1 MKNKLI
7 ITLSF
12 LFFLSISADENKIK
26 QKIEQILPTGAEI
39 ESIEPSKFPGIY
51 KVFYGDLQ
59 PIYVSNDGTYFIYG
73 DMFEI
78 TSNQILNLTDIEI
91 SAKRKEL
98 LSELDTSKYISFPSD
113 NQKYTVTVFTDVEC
127 GYCRKLHKEISEY
140 NKLGIS
146 INYAAFPRSGIGS
159 NAFTKMVGAWCS
171 NNPQNAITS
180 LKKGDDLNLEFCD
193 TQPIAKHYAIGKKI
207 GITGTPAIITS
218 NGNLLPGYV
227 PPEELLELLKS

>member
-39 ESIEPSKFPGIY
+39 ESIEPSKFSGIY

-59 PIYVSNDGTYFIYG
+59 PIYVSNDGSYFIYG

-91 SAKRKEL
+91 STKRKEL
-98 LSELDTSKYISFPSD
+98 LSELDSSKYISFPSD

-171 NNPQNAITS
+171 NNPQKAITS
-180 LKKGDDLNLEFCD
+180 LKKGDDLNLDFCD

>member
-1 MKNKLI
+1 MFRLNI
-7 ITLSF
+7 YTV
-12 LFFLSISADENKIK
+12 LFFSIFIISDEDLINEKITT
-26 QKIEQILPTGAEI
+26 ILPPGTNI
-39 ESIEPSKFPGIY
+39 ESIEFSEFPGIF
-51 KVFYGDLQ
+51 KVYYGDLQ
-59 PIYVSNDGTYFIYG
+59 PLYVSQNGDFFIYG

-91 SAKRKEL
+91 SSKRKEL
-98 LSELDTSKYISFPSD
+98 LSDLDSSKYISFPSD
-113 NQKYTVTVFTDVEC
+113 NEIYAVTVFTDVEC

-171 NNPQNAITS
+171 SNPGKTLTS
-180 LKKGDDLNLEFCD
+180 LKKGNNPNLDFCD
-193 TQPIAKHYAIGKKI
+193 TQPVAKHYAVGKKI

>member
-1 MKNKLI
+1 
-7 ITLSF
+7 
-12 LFFLSISADENKIK
+12 
-26 QKIEQILPTGAEI
+26 
-39 ESIEPSKFPGIY
+39 
-51 KVFYGDLQ
+51 
-59 PIYVSNDGTYFIYG
+59 
-73 DMFEI
+73 MFEI